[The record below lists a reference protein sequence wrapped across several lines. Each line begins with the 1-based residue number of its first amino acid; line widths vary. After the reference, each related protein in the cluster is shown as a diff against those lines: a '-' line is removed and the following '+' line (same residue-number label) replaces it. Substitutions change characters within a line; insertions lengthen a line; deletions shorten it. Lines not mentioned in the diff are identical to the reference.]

1 MDPVIRIWLSHHH
14 HHHQDI
20 KPALWT
26 WLSQAGTYSLT
37 WNWIATTIQNGN
49 FSILDQLR
57 GCLGIKCWKSSH
69 SKKPNLRSSKGS
81 MKRPQ
86 QHGWRKISAG
96 SRGGGV
102 TIRNWFH
109 FVIDVESIRRET
121 DHQSSGSGHFGLNNI
136 MQRHACCDIASIL
149 LAANLS
155 FVIFINTF
163 INISASISSS

>member
-1 MDPVIRIWLSHHH
+1 MDPVIRTWLSH

-49 FSILDQLR
+49 FSIIDRPR

-69 SKKPNLRSSKGS
+69 SKKPNQRIDETATAAWLDKNI
-81 MKRPQ
+81 
-86 QHGWRKISAG
+86 WW
-96 SRGGGV
+96 GGV

-109 FVIDVESIRRET
+109 FVIDVESIKRET
-121 DHQSSGSGHFGLNNI
+121 ESSGSGHFGLNNI
-136 MQRHACCDIASIL
+136 MQRHACCEIASIL